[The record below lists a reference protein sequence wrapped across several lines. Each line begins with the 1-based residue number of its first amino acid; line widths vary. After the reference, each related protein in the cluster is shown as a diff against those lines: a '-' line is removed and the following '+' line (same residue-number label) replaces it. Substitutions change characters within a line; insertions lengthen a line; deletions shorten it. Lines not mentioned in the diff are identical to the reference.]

1 MSGVGRNASGSTAA
15 PWNLFRDAPGA
26 SGGDVVKSKVVIVDD
41 VQESLTTTSAFLTD
55 EGYEVTPASSSEQAL
70 KLIEGRRPNVVLFR
84 ILSPANVVID
94 FVRRLA
100 LNREARMVPVVMVT
114 ALNEYQI
121 GSFLNGVPGVRR
133 ILYEPCPPDA
143 LRESMALALR
153 SDAG

>member
-1 MSGVGRNASGSTAA
+1 M
-15 PWNLFRDAPGA
+15 
-26 SGGDVVKSKVVIVDD
+26 KSKVVIVDD
-41 VQESLTTTSAFLTD
+41 VRESLATASAFLTD
-55 EGYEVTPASSSEQAL
+55 EGYEVAPASSSEQAL
-70 KLIEGRRPNVVLFR
+70 KMIEGRRPDAVLFR
-84 ILSPANVVID
+84 ILNPANGAID

-100 LNREARMVPVVMVT
+100 LNREARMLPVVMVT

-133 ILYEPCPPDA
+133 ILYEPCAPEA